1 MQVRGGSSPLIRIRK
16 SGWKWIDLALRPR
29 HSGVTTAEINPPS
42 DRFNGSGTV
51 HEPQSKGQRGL
62 DLLRKAGSTQI
73 GR

>member
-1 MQVRGGSSPLIRIRK
+1 
-16 SGWKWIDLALRPR
+16 
-29 HSGVTTAEINPPS
+29 VTTAEINPPS

>member
-1 MQVRGGSSPLIRIRK
+1 MGYVPYRLNGYRFCVF
-16 SGWKWIDLALRPR
+16 ALRPR